1 MATLDRRAVLKT
13 NALLSLR
20 PEGVLDDI
28 QAKGTVESYALG
40 DVVVRAGDA
49 VDSFFVIQS
58 GSARVVTGSDR
69 QAVTL
74 AKLGPGQS
82 FGEESLIGGL
92 PSEETV
98 RASGALTVIRVRGD
112 EFRRLV
118 ETQPA
123 LRGAVDAKMS
133 RAADY
138 RFLKTLTLFSD
149 VAPANVE
156 KVLDATDHVHLDA
169 GQTLFHEG
177 APSNNAYVLRS
188 GVCNVIKESASNRL
202 MNVLRPGALIGEMAL
217 MPGQRASAAVVAM
230 EKATLLRLRGDVFT
244 QILTASPGARLI
256 IDKHVENAMLREAA
270 ILTTEHQ
277 PRIVAP
283 EALLKSKP
291 VRIGRGW
298 LRRTIPFVETDDPLL
313 AGLACLQMAAKIFRV
328 DKDAATYVTQQL
340 AAGVPDTLISLSRKA
355 EGWGLLTRLMMLSA
369 ESLPL
374 LQYPAAFQREGG
386 LALLVS
392 CRDEQITIADPLR
405 GGVETKSIA
414 EFVNEWNGELLQISY
429 ASDFSATSMA
439 GLAKSIVPMI
449 RPYVPLLLTVLVLSF
464 LVQALALAAPLF
476 SMRIVDDVLIHGA
489 RSLLGLM
496 LAGVLLV
503 TVFQLIG
510 GAVRELL
517 LTQVIRRVSI
527 VLRVSFFRH
536 LLSLPLQTLNRW
548 KVGEH
553 LQRINEN
560 DRVLELVSDN
570 GLRVVVDSLT
580 VVIYLGVLLT
590 MNARLTAVA
599 LAFVLAM
606 ALIMIISSPFLRANE
621 RRLFDA
627 TSASESHII
636 ETVTSID
643 TVKMLAVE
651 PMVFRQGIDLL
662 TETKKEEI
670 RSGRLGL
677 QISLLSSLT
686 MSASTIVV
694 LGYGAM
700 LTLRGQLTTGQLVAF
715 LAIVGLVLSPLSA
728 LIGVWDKLQQI
739 RISAERLGD
748 VLRKEPERQDPT
760 AAMPRITGHVR
771 FERVTFRYEGT
782 EQDVLTDVDFEAKPG
797 DKIAFV
803 GRSGSG
809 KTTIANLLLRLLEPT
824 SGRITVDGRDLAVTE
839 LSTYRRQIGVVE
851 QNPYLFGGTI
861 RDNIGRTDA
870 TAGIERIAGAA
881 TVAGASEFIDELPL
895 RYETQIGERG
905 VTLSGGQRQR
915 IVIARALLNDPR
927 ILLLDEATSALDS
940 ESERVI
946 QDNLDNVMSGRTC
959 FVIAHRL
966 STVRNADRILV
977 IDEGRI
983 VESGSHDDLMAAN
996 GIYTSMNTRQP
1007 EES

>member
-1 MATLDRRAVLKT
+1 MATVDRRAVLQT
-13 NALLSLR
+13 NALLSLV
-20 PEGVLDDI
+20 PAPALDNIEGTI
-28 QAKGTVESYALG
+28 ESYVLG
-40 DVVVRAGDA
+40 DVVLRAGDA

-58 GSARVVTGSDR
+58 GSARVVTE
-69 QAVTL
+69 AVTL

-82 FGEESLIGGL
+82 FGEEGL
-92 PSEETV
+92 MTGRPSEVTV
-98 RASGALTVIRVRGD
+98 RASGALSVIRLRGD

-118 ETQPA
+118 ETQRP
-123 LRGAVDAKMS
+123 LREAVDARMA

-149 VAPANVE
+149 LTPANVE
-156 KVLDATDHVHLDA
+156 RLLDTTDHVVLDA

-177 APSNNAYVLRS
+177 APADHAYVLRS
-188 GVCNVIKESASNRL
+188 GVCNVVKESASNRL
-202 MNVLRPGALIGEMAL
+202 LNVLRPGALIGEMV
-217 MPGQRASAAVVAM
+217 PGQRESATVVAT
-230 EKATLLRLRGDVFT
+230 EKSTLLRLRGDVFA
-244 QILTASPGARLI
+244 QILAASPGARQI
-256 IDKHVENAMLREAA
+256 VDKHVENATLREAA

-277 PRIVAP
+277 PRVVAP
-283 EALLKSKP
+283 EVLLRMKP

-298 LRRTIPFVETDDPLL
+298 FRRTIPFVETDDPIL
-313 AGLACLQMAAKIFRV
+313 AGLACLQMAAKIFRI
-328 DKDAATYVTQQL
+328 DNDAATYVTQQL

-355 EGWGLLTRLMMLSA
+355 EGWGLLTRLMNLSA
-369 ESLPL
+369 ESLPQ
-374 LQYPAAFQREGG
+374 LQYPAAFQRDGG
-386 LALLVS
+386 VALIIS
-392 CRDEQITIADPLR
+392 CHNDQITIADPLR
-405 GGVETKSIA
+405 GVEVKSI
-414 EFVNEWNGELLQISY
+414 ETFLNEWSGELLQISY
-429 ASDFSATSMA
+429 ASNFASATSMA
-439 GLAKSIVPMI
+439 RLAKTIVPLI
-449 RPYVPLLLTVLVLSF
+449 RPYTPLLLMVLVLSF
-464 LVQALALAAPLF
+464 LVQALSLAAPLF
-476 SMRIVDDVLIHGA
+476 SMRIVDDVLIHND

-510 GAVRELL
+510 STVRELL
-517 LTQVIRRVSI
+517 LTQVIRRISI

-536 LLSLPLQTLNRW
+536 LLSLPLQTLSRW

-560 DRVLELVSDN
+560 DRILELVSDN
-570 GLRVVVDSLT
+570 GLRVIVDTLT

-590 MNARLTAVA
+590 MNGRLTIVA
-599 LAFVLAM
+599 LAFVAAM

-621 RRLFDA
+621 RRLFAA

-651 PMVFRQGIDLL
+651 PMVFRQGLDLL

-686 MSASTIVV
+686 MSASTIAV
-694 LGYGAM
+694 LGYGAI

-715 LAIVGLVLSPLSA
+715 LAIVGLVLAPLSA

-760 AAMPRITGHVR
+760 AAMPRITGHIR
-771 FERVTFRYEGT
+771 FEKVTFRYEGT
-782 EQDVLTDVDFEAKPG
+782 ERDVLSEVDFEAKPG
-797 DKIAFV
+797 EKIAFV

-824 SGRITVDGRDLAVTE
+824 SGRITVDGRDLATTE
-839 LSTYRRQIGVVE
+839 LSTYRRQLGVVE

-861 RDNIGRTDA
+861 RENIGRTDS

-983 VESGSHDDLMAAN
+983 VESGSHDALMAAS
-996 GIYTSMNTRQP
+996 GIYASMNTRPP

>member
-1 MATLDRRAVLKT
+1 MATIDHRAVLQK
-13 NALLSLR
+13 NALLSLV
-20 PEGVLDDI
+20 PEVALGNI
-28 QAKGTVESYALG
+28 EGTIESYVLG
-40 DVVVRAGDA
+40 DVVLRAGDA
-49 VDSFFVIQS
+49 PDSFFVIQS
-58 GSARVVTGSDR
+58 GSARVVTET
-69 QAVTL
+69 VTL
-74 AKLGPGQS
+74 AKLGPGHS
-82 FGEESLIGGL
+82 FGEEGL
-92 PSEETV
+92 MTGRPSEVTV
-98 RASGALTVIRVRGD
+98 RASGALIVIRIRGD

-118 ETQPA
+118 EAQRP
-123 LRGAVDAKMS
+123 LREAVDARMA

-156 KVLDATDHVHLDA
+156 KLLDTADHVELDD
-169 GQTLFHEG
+169 GQALFHEG
-177 APSNNAYVLRS
+177 ALSDHAYVLRS
-188 GVCNVIKESASNRL
+188 GVCNVVKESASNRL
-202 MNVLRPGALIGEMAL
+202 LNVVRPGALIGEMV
-217 MPGQRASAAVVAM
+217 PGQRESAAVIAT
-230 EKATLLRLRGDVFT
+230 ENATLLRLCRDVFE
-244 QILTASPGARLI
+244 QVLAASPRARLI
-256 IDKHVENAMLREAA
+256 VDKHVENAMLREAA

-277 PRIVAP
+277 PRSVAP
-283 EALLKSKP
+283 EVLLRMKP
-291 VRIGRGW
+291 VRMGKGW
-298 LRRTIPFVETDDPLL
+298 FRHTIPFVETDDPIL
-313 AGLACLQMAAKIFRV
+313 AGLACLQMTARIFRI
-328 DKDAATYVTQQL
+328 DNDAATYVTQQL
-340 AAGVPDTLISLSRKA
+340 AAGNPDTLISLSRKA
-355 EGWGLLTRLMMLSA
+355 EGWGLLTRLMNLSA
-369 ESLPL
+369 ESLPM
-374 LQYPAAFQREGG
+374 LQYPAAFQRESG

-392 CRDEQITIADPLR
+392 CRDDQITIADPL
-405 GGVETKSIA
+405 GGVEVKSIA
-414 EFVNEWNGELLQISY
+414 EFVDEWSGELLQISY
-429 ASDFSATSMA
+429 AANFASATSMA
-439 GLAKSIVPMI
+439 GLAKTIVPLI
-449 RPYVPLLLTVLVLSF
+449 RPYTPLLLTVLALSF
-464 LVQALALAAPLF
+464 LVQALSLAAPLF
-476 SMRIVDDVLIHGA
+476 SMRIVDDVLIHGD

-496 LAGVLLV
+496 LLGVLLV

-510 GAVRELL
+510 STVRELL
-517 LTQVIRRVSI
+517 LTQVIRRISI

-536 LLSLPLQTLNRW
+536 LLSLPLQTLGRW

-570 GLRVVVDSLT
+570 GLRVIVDTLT

-599 LAFVLAM
+599 LAFVMAM

-621 RRLFDA
+621 RRLFTA

-651 PMVFRQGIDLL
+651 PMVFRQGLDLL

-694 LGYGAM
+694 LGYGAL
-700 LTLRGQLTTGQLVAF
+700 LTLRGELTTGQLVAF
-715 LAIVGLVLSPLSA
+715 LAIVGLVLGPLSA

-760 AAMPRITGHVR
+760 AAMPRISGHIR
-771 FERVTFRYEGT
+771 FDKVSFRYEGT
-782 EQDVLTDVDFEAKPG
+782 ERDVLSEIDFEAKPG
-797 DKIAFV
+797 EKIAFV

-824 SGRITVDGRDLAVTE
+824 SGRITVDGRDLATTE

-861 RDNIGRTDA
+861 RENIGRTDS

-940 ESERVI
+940 ESERII
-946 QDNLDNVMSGRTC
+946 QDNLDNVMSGRTS

-983 VESGSHDDLMAAN
+983 VESGSHDLLMAAN
-996 GIYTSMNTRQP
+996 GIYASMNTRP
-1007 EES
+1007 AGES